1 MRDDATTPGIDRARA
16 AAERLDEERGVGMS
30 EGNVEI
36 VRRGLDLLRD
46 SYESGVATD
55 ALLELCA
62 PDIRVDATHRVFNP
76 DVYEGEAG
84 VRRSIREICDVWEDF
99 HQINDRFIDLGDRV
113 VVLQTIGG
121 RGRASKARVQL
132 QGALICTVRD
142 GLLRLIE
149 IFVDQRDAL
158 AAAGLEP

>member
-1 MRDDATTPGIDRARA
+1 M
-16 AAERLDEERGVGMS
+16 
-30 EGNVEI
+30 EI
-36 VRRGLDLLRD
+36 VRRALDLLRD
-46 SYESGVATD
+46 SYNSGVATE

-62 PDIRVDATHRVFNP
+62 PDIRVDGTRRVFNP

-84 VRRSIREICDVWEDF
+84 VRRSIREIFDVWEDF
-99 HQINDRFIDLGDRV
+99 HQINERFIDLGDRV

-121 RGRASKARVQL
+121 RGRASKARVHL
-132 QGALICTVRD
+132 QGALICTLRD
-142 GLLRLIE
+142 GLLGLIE

>member
-1 MRDDATTPGIDRARA
+1 M
-16 AAERLDEERGVGMS
+16 
-30 EGNVEI
+30 EI
-36 VRRGLDLLRD
+36 VRRALDLLRD
-46 SYESGVATD
+46 SYNSGVATD

-62 PDIRVDATHRVFNP
+62 PDIRVDGTRRVFNP

-84 VRRSIREICDVWEDF
+84 VRRSIREIFEVWEDF
-99 HQINDRFIDLGDRV
+99 HQINERFIDLGDRV

-121 RGRASKARVQL
+121 RGRASKARVHL
-132 QGALICTVRD
+132 QGALICTLRD
-142 GLLRLIE
+142 GLLGLIE

>member
-1 MRDDATTPGIDRARA
+1 
-16 AAERLDEERGVGMS
+16 
-30 EGNVEI
+30 VEI
-36 VRRGLDLLRD
+36 VRRALDLLRD
-46 SYESGVATD
+46 SYNSGVATD

-62 PDIRVDATHRVFNP
+62 PDIRVDGTRRVFNP

-84 VRRSIREICDVWEDF
+84 VRRSIREIFDVWEDF
-99 HQINDRFIDLGDRV
+99 HQINERFIDLGDRV

-158 AAAGLEP
+158 AAAGLES